1 MNSTE
6 VRHPPTDQH
15 SAIIGSVCLI
25 HILENVPS
33 GTLRPNC
40 AQKTS
45 NWHIYPNCWQ
55 CRSNTEVYFREYT
68 LSNPAPE
75 GCTDT
80 IRLTYNPRL
89 LQECFRVLVSL
100 ISWPGQLL
108 SLNPCRRPKI
118 LARISCF
125 LLGILSLTV
134 VILEIT
140 AYDTMWGLVMK
151 PFPKCCQESD
161 ALQLCWV
168 GARQSERWYP

>member
-1 MNSTE
+1 MHILQPRARRAH
-6 VRHPPTDQH
+6 RHLPTDTFSPIVGNVYPIQ
-15 SAIIGSVCLI
+15 IY
-25 HILENVPS
+25 ILENVPS

-75 GCTDT
+75 GPTDT
-80 IRLTYNPRL
+80 IRLTYIPRL

-118 LARISCF
+118 LARMLF
-125 LLGILSLTV
+125 LGILSSTAI
-134 VILEIT
+134 VILEIA
-140 AYDTMWGLVMK
+140 AYLIICM
-151 PFPKCCQESD
+151 
-161 ALQLCWV
+161 
-168 GARQSERWYP
+168 